1 MTNQYMNN
9 LYRDLLSNSPQ
20 TITIDIPA
28 DMGTGQISQIV
39 TKQGAVVSDWRM
51 NYFSDMNVQGV
62 SSEEYIQMLFCF
74 NDGVSWN
81 IADNRQSASIQKG
94 ESCIYRG
101 HGKMEYLCYS
111 KKSDFLFKNVKIP
124 LSYFYKILN
133 DYFEA
138 GEIDVYQKKLL
149 DGISKVNITPY
160 MEHIFAELKDFTQY
174 RGGLG
179 YLFLE
184 SKVFELLSVYLSE
197 VLELS
202 ILASTYVA
210 ISRSD
215 RDSIIEAKRIIDS
228 QLALAPSCEELARQ
242 VNISTS
248 KLTKGFSSLFGTSV
262 HAYIIDQRLEKAA
275 SLLLESNLNVSQVA
289 ILAMLGFIP
298 IFIPLMAVLCPLI
311 GGIPYMLYVTKAKK
325 FGMTA
330 IMGFLIGLIM
340 VFFGNGYL
348 TMVTGLVGGL
358 LADVILKKADYKSA
372 KSTVLSCGVFSIWV
386 FGNFAPIFLNRE
398 SYLVMLTEGY
408 GAEYAA
414 TLNTYMP
421 MWIAPILLVACFVFG
436 IVGGLIGKAICK
448 KHFQR
453 AGIA

>member
-1 MTNQYMNN
+1 MAENKT
-9 LYRDLLSNSPQ
+9 LEHLPEVRAAVAALSPVDRELLEAVQTSPFKLTAPEQ
-20 TITIDIPA
+20 FKEFAANID
-28 DMGTGQISQIV
+28 
-39 TKQGAVVSDWRM
+39 
-51 NYFSDMNVQGV
+51 YFVF
-62 SSEEYIQMLFCF
+62 EP
-74 NDGVSWN
+74 N
-81 IADNRQSASIQKG
+81 IHD
-94 ESCIYRG
+94 
-101 HGKMEYLCYS
+101 
-111 KKSDFLFKNVKIP
+111 
-124 LSYFYKILN
+124 LN
-133 DYFEA
+133 D
-138 GEIDVYQKKLL
+138 
-149 DGISKVNITPY
+149 
-160 MEHIFAELKDFTQY
+160 
-174 RGGLG
+174 LG
-179 YLFLE
+179 WRYLAQHMDML
-184 SKVFELLSVYLSE
+184 V
-197 VLELS
+197 
-202 ILASTYVA
+202 
-210 ISRSD
+210 
-215 RDSIIEAKRIIDS
+215 
-228 QLALAPSCEELARQ
+228 
-242 VNISTS
+242 
-248 KLTKGFSSLFGTSV
+248 
-262 HAYIIDQRLEKAA
+262 
-275 SLLLESNLNVSQVA
+275 
-289 ILAMLGFIP
+289 AMLGFIP

-398 SYLVMLTEGY
+398 SYMVMLTEGY

-436 IVGGLIGKAICK
+436 LVGGVIGKAICK

>member
-1 MTNQYMNN
+1 MKKMLCNTYFLVFSIMVFVAALTWIVPSGQYDRVEADGRT
-9 LYRDLLSNSPQ
+9 YAVAGSYHSVDKAPQGIGDILSAPVEGFTQ
-20 TITIDIPA
+20 CAEIIAFILVVGALFTIIERTGAINTMIKKVSFFFANKPRYKKFFIPVC
-28 DMGTGQISQIV
+28 M
-39 TKQGAVVSDWRM
+39 
-51 NYFSDMNVQGV
+51 
-62 SSEEYIQMLFCF
+62 
-74 NDGVSWN
+74 
-81 IADNRQSASIQKG
+81 
-94 ESCIYRG
+94 
-101 HGKMEYLCYS
+101 
-111 KKSDFLFKNVKIP
+111 FLFS
-124 LSYFYKILN
+124 LCGAMF
-133 DYFEA
+133 
-138 GEIDVYQKKLL
+138 G
-149 DGISKVNITPY
+149 
-160 MEHIFAELKDFTQY
+160 ME
-174 RGGLG
+174 
-179 YLFLE
+179 
-184 SKVFELLSVYLSE
+184 
-197 VLELS
+197 
-202 ILASTYVA
+202 
-210 ISRSD
+210 
-215 RDSIIEAKRIIDS
+215 
-228 QLALAPSCEELARQ
+228 EETL
-242 VNISTS
+242 I
-248 KLTKGFSSLFGTSV
+248 
-262 HAYIIDQRLEKAA
+262 
-275 SLLLESNLNVSQVA
+275 
-289 ILAMLGFIP
+289 FIP

-398 SYLVMLTEGY
+398 SYMVMLTEGY

>member
-1 MTNQYMNN
+1 MKKN
-9 LYRDLLSNSPQ
+9 LLLIVLLMILIPLAGYSQNETKTQFTVAGVIVDASGEPLVGTAVYVKNEPGVGVVADLDGKFKIRVTKNATLVFQSVGMKNVEMLITKNEEKLKIVMKEDETKIDEVVVTGMSSQ
-20 TITIDIPA
+20 KKTSRLEGKDLITIGIY
-28 DMGTGQISQIV
+28 TVIYVVIV
-39 TKQGAVVSDWRM
+39 
-51 NYFSDMNVQGV
+51 
-62 SSEEYIQMLFCF
+62 ML
-74 NDGVSWN
+74 V
-81 IADNRQSASIQKG
+81 
-94 ESCIYRG
+94 
-101 HGKMEYLCYS
+101 
-111 KKSDFLFKNVKIP
+111 
-124 LSYFYKILN
+124 
-133 DYFEA
+133 
-138 GEIDVYQKKLL
+138 
-149 DGISKVNITPY
+149 
-160 MEHIFAELKDFTQY
+160 
-174 RGGLG
+174 
-179 YLFLE
+179 
-184 SKVFELLSVYLSE
+184 
-197 VLELS
+197 
-202 ILASTYVA
+202 
-210 ISRSD
+210 
-215 RDSIIEAKRIIDS
+215 
-228 QLALAPSCEELARQ
+228 
-242 VNISTS
+242 
-248 KLTKGFSSLFGTSV
+248 
-262 HAYIIDQRLEKAA
+262 
-275 SLLLESNLNVSQVA
+275 
-289 ILAMLGFIP
+289 AMLGFIP